1 MEQSVLFKEAGRN
14 RQLTE
19 RDRDLCGF
27 LAVCRYPTREQ
38 VERLMFPGRSKARS
52 STRLR
57 QLAASVGGQAALLRG
72 DLGFGSADGWT
83 TVWAVTPEGFEV
95 GAEWLD
101 LKLDRVPKHDVGQAF
116 LKHEVM
122 VNEVFLGLV
131 PQDGKTPAKVP
142 RHFRWTLG
150 EYLNLPFEE
159 FDRTAL
165 RVEKRRLQ
173 PDAMLEDPAH
183 QRRYF
188 IEYETGS
195 ATINDAKKST
205 STRAKLDRYV
215 AFFNGN
221 YRTHFRDGW
230 RPRLLFVSQSEA
242 RAASIAELLNKEGF
256 PSSGVFGGRAL
267 TLHAAKHF
275 LTRKLATTPSS
286 PATEQ
291 SAPPRSVAAS
301 VPRTAAPAGPI
312 AIAATYRPP
321 PHPRPGLETAPALC
335 EAEERLR
342 RGWVSVRGE
351 LLIRLEH
358 EMNGVFGTLQK
369 ALEMLRQLR
378 APPGEMPH
386 LAPEVVR
393 ILNTFSGYARRAE
406 TELARYDLK
415 RADGPPHES

>member
-1 MEQSVLFKEAGRN
+1 
-14 RQLTE
+14 
-19 RDRDLCGF
+19 
-27 LAVCRYPTREQ
+27 
-38 VERLMFPGRSKARS
+38 MFPGRSKARS

-57 QLAASVGGQAALLRG
+57 QLAASVAGQAAVLRG

-83 TVWAVTPEGFEV
+83 TVWALTAEGFEIGSQRV
-95 GAEWLD
+95 G
-101 LKLDRVPKHDVGQAF
+101 LKIERVPKHDVGQAF

-122 VNEVFLGLV
+122 LNEVYLGLV

-142 RHFRWTLG
+142 RQFRWILG

-165 RVEKRRLQ
+165 RMEKRRLQ

-242 RAASIAELLNKEGF
+242 RAASIAELLDKEGF
-256 PSSGVFGGRAL
+256 PTSGAFGGRAL
-267 TLHAAKHF
+267 TLDSAKHY
-275 LTRKLATTPSS
+275 LSRKLSTSAPS
-286 PATEQ
+286 PAREVP
-291 SAPPRSVAAS
+291 APTRPPAAAARPQPVAGP
-301 VPRTAAPAGPI
+301 VNWVEAAP
-312 AIAATYRPP
+312 YRPP
-321 PHPRPGLETAPALC
+321 PPPRPGLETGPALC
-335 EAEERLR
+335 AAEERLR

-351 LLIRLEH
+351 QLLSLET
-358 EMNGVFGTLQK
+358 EMHGVLW
-369 ALEMLRQLR
+369 ALHNAQEALRNLHVKPD
-378 APPGEMPH
+378 AIPKLSTE
-386 LAPEVVR
+386 AVR
-393 ILNTFSGYARRAE
+393 ILEFFSGYARRAQS
-406 TELARYDLK
+406 ELTRNGLEVA
-415 RADGPPHES
+415 AE